1 MVFALVLI
9 AVVAG
14 ALAQRLAGLG
24 FGLLVSPVLVVLLGP
39 FDGVMIIN
47 LCGAASSLLILSRV
61 WRHVEWKRYFGL
73 ALAALA
79 GVLPGAWLASNVPEA
94 TLEIC
99 IGVLLIIALLA
110 SQRLTRSSWRASG
123 PFPMVSLGFTSGL
136 MNAAAGVG
144 GPAITAYAIATR
156 WEQKSFSATLQPY
169 FVTTGLSSLVSKYV
183 LSGGHVP
190 GLDGWQWLSILAAM
204 VAGIIAGDLLS
215 SKVKPASVRRI
226 VVAIA
231 YIGAVSTLAKGF
243 IELAGG

>member
-1 MVFALVLI
+1 MFALVLI

-61 WRHVEWKRYFGL
+61 WRHVDWRRYTGL
-73 ALAALA
+73 ALSALT
-79 GVLPGAWLASNVPEA
+79 GVVPGAWLASQAPEA
-94 TLEIC
+94 PLEIC

-110 SQRLTRSSWRASG
+110 SQRLKRSSWRATG
-123 PFPMVSLGFTSGL
+123 RIPMVSLGFSSGL

-156 WEQKSFSATLQPY
+156 WDQKSFGATLQPY
-169 FVTTGLSSLVSKYV
+169 FITTGLSSLAGKY
-183 LSGGHVP
+183 LFSGGHLP
-190 GLDGWQWLSILAAM
+190 ALEAWQWLGILAAM
-204 VAGIIAGDLLS
+204 VLGIVAGDLLS
-215 SKVKPASVRRI
+215 GRI
-226 VVAIA
+226 QPRVIRGIVIAIA
-231 YIGAVSTLAKGF
+231 YTGAVSTLTKGVL
-243 IELAGG
+243 ELAFG

>member
-61 WRHVEWKRYFGL
+61 WRHVRWRLYFGL
-73 ALAALA
+73 ALAAVA

-94 TLEIC
+94 PLEIC
-99 IGVLLIIALLA
+99 IGVLLIIALLG

-123 PFPMVSLGFTSGL
+123 PVPLVSLGFSSGL

-169 FVTTGLSSLVSKYV
+169 FVTTGLTSLVSKYV
-183 LSGGHVP
+183 LSGGHLP
-190 GLDGWQWLSILAAM
+190 GLAGWQWLSILAAM
-204 VAGIIAGDLLS
+204 VTGIIAGDLLS
-215 SKVKPASVRRI
+215 GKVKPAAVRRI
-226 VVAIA
+226 VVAVA
-231 YIGAVSTLAKGF
+231 YLGAASTLTKGF
-243 IELAGG
+243 LELATG

>member
-1 MVFALVLI
+1 MFVLVLI

-24 FGLLVSPVLVVLLGP
+24 FGLLVAPVLVVLLGP

-61 WRHVEWKRYFGL
+61 WRHVQWKRYCGL

-79 GVLPGAWLASNVPEA
+79 GVLPGAWLASNVAEA
-94 TLEIC
+94 PLQIC
-99 IGVLLIIALLA
+99 IGILLIVALLG

-123 PFPMVSLGFTSGL
+123 PVPMVSLGFSSGL

-156 WEQKSFSATLQPY
+156 WEQKSFGATLQPY
-169 FVTTGLSSLVSKYV
+169 FVTTGVSSLVSKYV
-183 LSGGHVP
+183 ISGGHVP
-190 GLDGWQWLSILAAM
+190 GLAGWQWLSILAAM
-204 VAGIIAGDLLS
+204 VTGIIVGDLLS
-215 SKVKPASVRRI
+215 SRVKPASVRRI

-231 YIGAVSTLAKGF
+231 YVGAASTLAKGF
-243 IELAGG
+243 IELAAG

>member
-1 MVFALVLI
+1 MFALVLI
-9 AVVAG
+9 AVIAG

-61 WRHVEWKRYFGL
+61 WRHVQWRRYFGL
-73 ALAALA
+73 ALAAVA

-94 TLEIC
+94 PLEIC
-99 IGVLLIIALLA
+99 IGVLLIVALLA

-123 PFPMVSLGFTSGL
+123 PVPMASLGFSSGL

-156 WEQKSFSATLQPY
+156 WDQKSFGATLQPY
-169 FVTTGLSSLVSKYV
+169 FVTTGLTSLVSKYV
-183 LSGGHVP
+183 LSGGHLP
-190 GLDGWQWLSILAAM
+190 GLEGWQWLSILAAM
-204 VAGIIAGDLLS
+204 VVGIVAGDLLS
-215 SKVKPASVRRI
+215 GKVKPASVRRI

-231 YIGAVSTLAKGF
+231 YLGAASTLTKGF
-243 IELAGG
+243 VELAFG

>member
-61 WRHVEWKRYFGL
+61 WRHVQWRRYFGL
-73 ALAALA
+73 ALAAVA
-79 GVLPGAWLASNVPEA
+79 GVLPGAWLASTVPEA
-94 TLEIC
+94 PLEIC

-123 PFPMVSLGFTSGL
+123 PVPMASLGFSSGL

-156 WEQKSFSATLQPY
+156 WDQKSFGATLQPY
-169 FVTTGLSSLVSKYV
+169 FVTTGLTSLVSKYV
-183 LSGGHVP
+183 LSGGHLP
-190 GLDGWQWLSILAAM
+190 GLEGWQWLSILAAM
-204 VAGIIAGDLLS
+204 VVGIVAGDLLS
-215 SKVKPASVRRI
+215 GKVKPASVRRI

-231 YIGAVSTLAKGF
+231 YLGAASTLTKGF
-243 IELAGG
+243 VELAFG

>member
-1 MVFALVLI
+1 MMFALVLI

-61 WRHVEWKRYFGL
+61 WRHVDWRRYFGL
-73 ALAALA
+73 ALAAVA

-94 TLEIC
+94 PLEIC
-99 IGVLLIIALLA
+99 IGVLLIIALLG
-110 SQRLTRSSWRASG
+110 SQRLTHSSWRASG
-123 PFPMVSLGFTSGL
+123 PVPLVSLGFSSGL

-156 WEQKSFSATLQPY
+156 WDQKSFSATLQPY
-169 FVTTGLSSLVSKYV
+169 FVTTGLTSLVSKYV
-183 LSGGHVP
+183 MSGGHLP
-190 GLDGWQWLSILAAM
+190 SLEGWQWLSILAAM
-204 VAGIIAGDLLS
+204 VAGITAGDLLS
-215 SKVKPASVRRI
+215 GRVKPASVRRI

-231 YIGAVSTLAKGF
+231 YLGAVSTLAKGF
-243 IELAGG
+243 LELATG